1 MLYLCSWFLR
11 RYDVSHPNNKLA
23 EIVVTATRG
32 ERGVYEMKYRVHRF
46 EMNMN
51 SDLEKLELFLN
62 NLQGEVVA
70 VVPIT
75 TATTFKSAT
84 VDFLLIIEKLP

>member
-1 MLYLCSWFLR
+1 
-11 RYDVSHPNNKLA
+11 
-23 EIVVTATRG
+23 
-32 ERGVYEMKYRVHRF
+32 
-46 EMNMN
+46 MNMN